1 MAKEKAKNQYN
12 FKEVEEKI
20 KKFWEK
26 NQIYKFNPNST
37 KEIYSVDTPPPT
49 VSGRIHMGH
58 SFSDSQQDFFV
69 RYKRMRGFNVL
80 NPFGTDN
87 NGLPTLRLVEKEKGV
102 RSKDMTREEFIELSN
117 KTITEEFIP
126 EFLNDVKSL
135 GISADYTLF
144 YSTIDEHSRSIS
156 QKSFIDLYKQGR
168 EYRIEAPALWCTKC
182 QTTIAQVELEDRDIE
197 SKFNDIVFKVN
208 GKKIIV
214 STTRPELLPAT
225 VAVFVN
231 PKDKR
236 YHNLVGKKA
245 KVPLFNFEVPILE
258 DEKAD
263 PEKGTGV
270 VMCCTFGDQTDMEWQ
285 KEHKLKIKTAITKD
299 GKMTSLAR
307 KYRGMEIKQAR
318 EKILEDL
325 KKQKLLVK
333 QKDIV
338 HPVNVHER
346 CGTEIEFI
354 HSKQWFVKYL
364 DLKKDMLKWGK
375 EIKWYPE
382 YMRHRY
388 NNWVKGL
395 KWDWCISRQIPFG
408 IPFPVWYC
416 KKCDEVI
423 LAEEKDLPVDPLE
436 NKPPIK
442 ECPKCK
448 SKKFIPEKDVMNT
461 WATSAL
467 TPTIVKDL
475 LKGTKAYNKIKNK
488 PMNIRR
494 NGHDII
500 TFWDF
505 NTIVKSQLHYKINP
519 WKELFIN
526 GWILGKDGKKM
537 SKSKNNTVSPQEI
550 IKQWGADVLRY
561 LSASSSLG
569 EDLPFPEKELVAGKR
584 LVTKLFNATK
594 FVFMNLKDYKG
605 NKPKKFEKAD
615 EQFLSKLNSVVK
627 SATDSF
633 DKYEYSKAKAEVEKF
648 FWHDFADNYLEIVK
662 NRIYNAKGDKK
673 ISAQYTLH
681 RSLITILKLIAP
693 TMPFITEEIYQTY
706 FKKSEKSES
715 IHISDWPE
723 YEKPKPTKELGTFYQ
738 TLTKVRQE
746 KSKKQKSM
754 RAEIILTIPKK
765 NLDALKDMLDDFKA
779 VTNAKE
785 IKTGKFKIE
794 FSD

>member
-382 YMRHRY
+382 YMRHRDFIRA
-388 NNWVKGL
+388 KIG
-395 KWDWCISRQIPFG
+395 
-408 IPFPVWYC
+408 
-416 KKCDEVI
+416 EVPKDSI
-423 LAEEKDLPVDPLE
+423 L
-436 NKPPIK
+436 
-442 ECPKCK
+442 
-448 SKKFIPEKDVMNT
+448 
-461 WATSAL
+461 WQ
-467 TPTIVKDL
+467 
-475 LKGTKAYNKIKNK
+475 
-488 PMNIRR
+488 R
-494 NGHDII
+494 
-500 TFWDF
+500 DF
-505 NTIVKSQLHYKINP
+505 A
-519 WKELFIN
+519 
-526 GWILGKDGKKM
+526 DGKK
-537 SKSKNNTVSPQEI
+537 T
-550 IKQWGADVLRY
+550 
-561 LSASSSLG
+561 SA
-569 EDLPFPEKELVAGKR
+569 VA
-584 LVTKLFNATK
+584 
-594 FVFMNLKDYKG
+594 FVASIPL
-605 NKPKKFEKAD
+605 
-615 EQFLSKLNSVVK
+615 
-627 SATDSF
+627 DSF
-633 DKYEYSKAKAEVEKF
+633 HLITSHLLNWSETD
-648 FWHDFADNYLEIVK
+648 LEGFI
-662 NRIYNAKGDKK
+662 
-673 ISAQYTLH
+673 
-681 RSLITILKLIAP
+681 SLIR
-693 TMPFITEEIYQTY
+693 
-706 FKKSEKSES
+706 S
-715 IHISDWPE
+715 I
-723 YEKPKPTKELGTFYQ
+723 
-738 TLTKVRQE
+738 
-746 KSKKQKSM
+746 
-754 RAEIILTIPKK
+754 
-765 NLDALKDMLDDFKA
+765 
-779 VTNAKE
+779 
-785 IKTGKFKIE
+785 
-794 FSD
+794 